1 MKSIDLELLIKQ
13 RNQDLFEKYPYLI
26 KNLTIK
32 LLKKILHIDKINQFL
47 NLNQYIKNFEFIDSL
62 FDYLEFSYTMSERS
76 KKRIPSEGK
85 LVIVSNHPLGGLDGL
100 ALLKAVS
107 EVRKDVKIVA
117 NDILLNIDNLRELFL
132 AYDLFSHSSQKNNIK
147 AIENALNNDEAV
159 IFFPAGEVSRM
170 NPNGIKDKK
179 WKKGPISF
187 AIKMQAPILPAF
199 IEARNSF
206 AFYFASLLYNPL
218 GMLLLPHELFNK
230 KGKSINIRFGDLIP
244 NSAFSA
250 TKLSAKVNTN
260 ILRKH
265 TFNIGKQKAGLF
277 PTEETIVHPIAP
289 RQLKKEL
296 SNSTL
301 IGKTS
306 DDKKIYLVESANC
319 PNIIKE
325 IGRLRELTFRKVG
338 EGTGRS
344 IDNDVF
350 DNYYK
355 HIVLWD
361 EENLDVVGSYRMG
374 ISSDI
379 IKVYGK
385 EGLYNSGQ
393 FQLNQSFD
401 KVLLNSVEM
410 GRSFVQQKYWKTN
423 ALDYMWQGIGAFLK
437 DSPDIKY
444 LWGAVSISDAYSN
457 YAKSIIVYYYKKWF
471 SGPSSY
477 ANAYRNFSLTKT
489 IEEELAFMFNGDNKD
504 EDFKIMKNA
513 LKNLGYSVPVL
524 FRRYTEICEF
534 GGVSFV
540 DFSIDEKFSNS
551 VDGFI
556 LVDLSMMKEEYKDRY
571 LGLKSIKI

>member
-1 MKSIDLELLIKQ
+1 MKSIDIELLINQ
-13 RNQDLFEKYPYLI
+13 RNPDFFEKYPLI
-26 KNLTIK
+26 IKKLAVK
-32 LLKKILHIDKINQFL
+32 LLKRILHLDKINQFMSI
-47 NLNQYIKNFEFIDSL
+47 NEYIKNYEFIDSL
-62 FDYLEFSYTMSERS
+62 FDYLDFSYTLSERS

-85 LVIVSNHPLGGLDGL
+85 LVIVANHPLGGLDGL

-117 NDILLNIDNLRELFL
+117 NDILISIENLRELFL
-132 AYDLFSHSSQKNNIK
+132 AYDLFSPSSQKNNIK

-179 WKKGPISF
+179 WKKGPIKF
-187 AIKMQAPILPAF
+187 AMKMQAPILPAY
-199 IEARNSF
+199 IDARNSF
-206 AFYFASLLYNPL
+206 AFYFASLVYNPL
-218 GMLLLPHELFNK
+218 GMLLLPNELFNK
-230 KGKSINIRFGDLIP
+230 RGKSINIRFGDLIP

-250 TKLSAKVNTN
+250 TKLSAKVNAN
-260 ILRKH
+260 LLRKH
-265 TFNIGKQKAGLF
+265 TLNIGKQKPGLF

-296 SNSTL
+296 SNSIL

-306 DDKKIYLVESANC
+306 DDKKIYLVESGNC

-338 EGTGRS
+338 EGTGKS
-344 IDNDVF
+344 IDNDEF

-361 EENLDVVGSYRMG
+361 EENLDIVGSYRMG
-374 ISSDI
+374 ISSNI
-379 IKVYGK
+379 IKEIGK

-401 KVLLNSVEM
+401 KILLNSVEM

-437 DSPDIKY
+437 DSSEIKY

-471 SGPSSY
+471 SGPSSF
-477 ANAYRNFSLTKT
+477 AQAYRKFSLTRT
-489 IEEELAFMFNGDNKD
+489 IEDELSFMFNGDNKD
-504 EDFKIMKNA
+504 EDFRIMKNA

-524 FRRYTEICEF
+524 FRRYTEICEY
-534 GGVSFV
+534 GGVSFI

-551 VDGFI
+551 VDGLI
-556 LVDLSMMKEEYKDRY
+556 LVDLSMMKDEYKDRY